1 MEANTNIYGLT
12 LAGTCFFF
20 VSLLM
25 FIYFSKKNMNNMDN
39 TIYKTLL
46 IVDFVFTFTEA
57 IYFSI
62 CYFIKDNIIL
72 IDFFRRFSYSSVL
85 LTFVLFIA
93 YAFLLAIEND
103 EKFKNFFNKH
113 KNLIIRC
120 FIGFLIIVIIG
131 EFLLPIKYEFNEN
144 GYVLRSSGFGVLPY
158 SAVVSYFCIFIALP
172 FIFKNWKIINKKRFL
187 PFLLGFSLEGVSL
200 VINMLDTRFCPAAF
214 CVTASLYLM
223 YHTIENPD
231 LKMIATLELAKN
243 DAERANQAKSEF
255 LSSMSHEIRTPL
267 NAIVGLTQL
276 INETDDI
283 SEVHS
288 DSNDILLAS
297 QNLLEIVN
305 GILDISKLEAN
316 KMEVVNVDYSPEELV
331 SSIMKLM
338 NIRIGDKDLLL
349 NLHVPKKLP
358 KTLNGDKEKIRQI
371 ITNLLTNAIKYT
383 EKGSIDFTINYS
395 LLRDKCEF
403 EFIVKDTGRGM
414 KEEMLPNLF
423 TKFNRL
429 EEDKDSDIE
438 GTGLGL
444 AITKSLVDLLDGS
457 IEVQSTYGEGSTF
470 TVKVSQ
476 VLVEAAEIVED
487 VVEVKSVEEK
497 AVSDNKTVDDVNTNS
512 NTDSNI
518 DSNTD
523 SNNNSK
529 NRVLL
534 VVDDNMVNL
543 KVATRML
550 EQFNFSIDTAHGGKE
565 CLDIIK
571 DKMNY
576 YDVIFMDIMMPDLN
590 GVDTL
595 KKLKE
600 IEGFNTP
607 VIALTA
613 DSMDG
618 SREKYLAAGFDEY
631 VSKPIIKEILEKA
644 LNKYVDVEDI
654 NIVKKDEDID
664 VL

>member
-1 MEANTNIYGLT
+1 M
-12 LAGTCFFF
+12 
-20 VSLLM
+20 
-25 FIYFSKKNMNNMDN
+25 
-39 TIYKTLL
+39 
-46 IVDFVFTFTEA
+46 
-57 IYFSI
+57 
-62 CYFIKDNIIL
+62 
-72 IDFFRRFSYSSVL
+72 
-85 LTFVLFIA
+85 
-93 YAFLLAIEND
+93 
-103 EKFKNFFNKH
+103 
-113 KNLIIRC
+113 
-120 FIGFLIIVIIG
+120 
-131 EFLLPIKYEFNEN
+131 
-144 GYVLRSSGFGVLPY
+144 
-158 SAVVSYFCIFIALP
+158 
-172 FIFKNWKIINKKRFL
+172 IINLFDGRY
-187 PFLLGFSLEGVSL
+187 
-200 VINMLDTRFCPAAF
+200 CPAAF
-214 CVTASLYLM
+214 CITASFYLM
-223 YHTIENPD
+223 YYTIENPD

-243 DAERANQAKSEF
+243 DAERANKAKSEF

-288 DSNDILLAS
+288 DSKDILLAS

-316 KMEVVNVDYSPEELV
+316 KMEIVNVDYSPNELV
-331 SSIMKLM
+331 ESIMKLM
-338 NIRIGDKDLLL
+338 NIRIGEKDLAL
-349 NLHVPKKLP
+349 NLHISKTLP

-383 EKGSIDFTINYS
+383 EKGSVDFTINYS
-395 LLRDKCEF
+395 LVRDKCNF

-414 KEEMLPNLF
+414 KEEMLPTLF

-444 AITKSLVDLLDGS
+444 AITKSLVELLDGS
-457 IEVQSTYGEGSTF
+457 IDVQSTYGEGSTF
-470 TVKVSQ
+470 TVHVSQ
-476 VLVEAAEIVED
+476 SLIEAADIE
-487 VVEVKSVEEK
+487 EEK
-497 AVSDNKTVDDVNTNS
+497 TITNQENNTIDNELTTDN
-512 NTDSNI
+512 NTDTRNE
-518 DSNTD
+518 
-523 SNNNSK
+523 K
-529 NRVLL
+529 NRALL

-550 EQFNFSIDTAHGGKE
+550 EQFNFSIDTAHGGNE

-571 DKMNY
+571 NKMNY

-613 DSMDG
+613 DSMEG

-631 VSKPIIKEILEKA
+631 VSKPIIKELIEKA
-644 LNKYVDVEDI
+644 LNKYVDINDI
-654 NIVKKDEDID
+654 NIVNNDQDID

>member
-12 LAGTCFFF
+12 LGVTCFFF
-20 VSLLM
+20 VTLLM
-25 FIYFSKKNMNNMDN
+25 IIYFSKKNMNNLDN
-39 TIYKTLL
+39 RIYKLLL
-46 IVDFVFTFTEA
+46 ILALVFTSTES
-57 IYFSI
+57 IYFAL
-62 CYFIKDNIIL
+62 CYFMKDSMII
-72 IDFFRRFSYSSVL
+72 IDFFRRLSYCAVL
-85 LTFVLFIA
+85 SMFILFII
-93 YAFLLAIEND
+93 YAFLLAIENN
-103 EKFKNFFNKH
+103 EKIMGIINKNKKIILNIFFVY
-113 KNLIIRC
+113 IS
-120 FIGFLIIVIIG
+120 IIVILQFI
-131 EFLLPIKYEFNEN
+131 LPINYEFNEN
-144 GYVLRSSGFGVLPY
+144 GYILRTGGFGVLTY
-158 SAVVSYFCIFIALP
+158 SGIVCYTLIIMVLP
-172 FIFKNWKIINKKRFL
+172 FIIKNWKLINKKRFT
-187 PFLLGFSLEGVSL
+187 PFLLGFSLEGVAM
-200 VINMLDTRFCPAAF
+200 VINLIDGRYCPATF
-214 CVTASLYLM
+214 CVTAALYLM
-223 YHTIENPD
+223 YHTIED

-383 EKGSIDFTINYS
+383 EKGSVDFTINYS
-395 LLRDKCEF
+395 LVRDKCNF

-414 KEEMLPNLF
+414 KEEMLPTLF

-444 AITKSLVDLLDGS
+444 AITKSLVELLDGS

-470 TVKVSQ
+470 TVHVSQ
-476 VLVEAAEIVED
+476 SLIEAADIAEEKTITNQENNT
-487 VVEVKSVEEK
+487 VEETNELTT
-497 AVSDNKTVDDVNTNS
+497 DNNS
-512 NTDSNI
+512 TSSN
-518 DSNTD
+518 D
-523 SNNNSK
+523 SK
-529 NRVLL
+529 NRALL

-550 EQFNFSIDTAHGGKE
+550 EQFNFSIDTAHGGNE

-571 DKMNY
+571 NKMNY

-631 VSKPIIKEILEKA
+631 VSKPIIKELIEKA
-644 LNKYVDVEDI
+644 LNKYVDVNDI
-654 NIVKKDEDID
+654 NIINNDQDID

>member
-12 LAGTCFFF
+12 LGVTCFFF
-20 VSLLM
+20 VTLLM
-25 FIYFSKKNMNNMDN
+25 IIYFSKKNMNNLDN
-39 TIYKTLL
+39 RIYKLLL
-46 IVDFVFTFTEA
+46 ILDLVFTSTES
-57 IYFSI
+57 IYFAL
-62 CYFIKDNIIL
+62 CYFMKDSMII
-72 IDFFRRFSYSSVL
+72 IDFFRRLSYCAVL
-85 LTFVLFIA
+85 SMFILFII
-93 YAFLLAIEND
+93 YAFLLAIENN
-103 EKFKNFFNKH
+103 EKIMGIINKNKKIILNIFFVY
-113 KNLIIRC
+113 IS
-120 FIGFLIIVIIG
+120 IIVILQFI
-131 EFLLPIKYEFNEN
+131 LPINYEFNEN
-144 GYVLRSSGFGVLPY
+144 GYILRTGGFGVLTY
-158 SAVVSYFCIFIALP
+158 SGIVCYTLIFMVLP
-172 FIFKNWKIINKKRFL
+172 FIIKNWKLINKKRFT
-187 PFLLGFSLEGVSL
+187 PFLLGFSLEGVSM
-200 VINMLDTRFCPAAF
+200 VINLIDGRYCPATF
-214 CVTASLYLM
+214 CVTAALYLM

-316 KMEVVNVDYSPEELV
+316 KMEVVNIDYSPEELV

-395 LLRDKCEF
+395 LVRDKCEF

-497 AVSDNKTVDDVNTNS
+497 AVSENKTIDDVNN
-512 NTDSNI
+512 N
-518 DSNTD
+518 SNTD

-571 DKMNY
+571 EKMNY

>member
-1 MEANTNIYGLT
+1 MESNTNIYGLT
-12 LAGTCFFF
+12 LSVSCFLFIIILT
-20 VSLLM
+20 V
-25 FIYFSKKNMNNMDN
+25 IYFSKKNMNNLDN
-39 TIYKTLL
+39 KVYKLL
-46 IVDFVFTFTEA
+46 LVFALLFTFTESV
-57 IYFSI
+57 YFI
-62 CYFIKDNIIL
+62 LCYFMKDSL
-72 IDFFRRFSYSSVL
+72 FLFDFFRRLSYSAVL
-85 LTFVLFIA
+85 IIFILFIV
-93 YAFLLAIEND
+93 YAFLLAVEND
-103 EKFKNFFNKH
+103 EKSMNFLNSH
-113 KNLIIRC
+113 KDLILKIFFLFLFLVVFFE
-120 FIGFLIIVIIG
+120 FI
-131 EFLLPIKYEFNEN
+131 LPINYEFNDE

-158 SAVVSYFCIFIALP
+158 SLIVSYTLIILTLP
-172 FIFKNWKIINKKRFL
+172 FIIKNWKLINKKRFI
-187 PFLLGFSLEGVSL
+187 PFLLGFSLEGISM
-200 VINMLDTRFCPAAF
+200 VINIIDGRYCPAAF
-214 CVTASLYLM
+214 CVAASLFLM

-283 SEVHS
+283 TEVHS
-288 DSNDILLAS
+288 DSKDILLAS

-316 KMEVVNVDYSPEELV
+316 KMEVVNIDYSPNELIE
-331 SSIMKLM
+331 SIMKLM
-338 NIRIGDKDLLL
+338 NIRIGEKDLVL
-349 NLHVPKKLP
+349 NLHVSKSLP

-383 EKGSIDFTINYS
+383 ENGSIDFTINYS
-395 LLRDKCEF
+395 LVRDKCNL
-403 EFIVKDTGRGM
+403 EFIVKDTGRGI

-429 EEDKDSDIE
+429 EEDKDTDIE

-444 AITKSLVDLLDGS
+444 AITKSLVELLDGT

-470 TVKVSQ
+470 TVHVSQ
-476 VLVEAAEIVED
+476 SLIEVADIEEVNIVTNQETNIT
-487 VVEVKSVEEK
+487 EV
-497 AVSDNKTVDDVNTNS
+497 TN
-512 NTDSNI
+512 NNI
-518 DSNTD
+518 DS
-523 SNNNSK
+523 SNNTK
-529 NRVLL
+529 NRALL

-550 EQFNFSIDTAHGGKE
+550 EQFNFSIDTAHGGNE

-571 DKMNY
+571 NKMNY

-631 VSKPIIKEILEKA
+631 VSKPIIKELIEKA
-644 LNKYVDVEDI
+644 LNKYVDINDI
-654 NIVKKDEDID
+654 DIVKDEQDID

>member
-20 VSLLM
+20 VALLM
-25 FIYFSKKNMNNMDN
+25 FIYFSKKNMNNLDN
-39 TIYKTLL
+39 KVYKLL
-46 IVDFVFTFTEA
+46 LVFDLLFTFTES
-57 IYFSI
+57 IYFLL
-62 CYFIKDNIIL
+62 CYFVKDSMVI
-72 IDFFRRFSYSSVL
+72 IDFFRRLSYSSVL
-85 LTFVLFIA
+85 SIFVLFIA
-93 YAFLLAIEND
+93 YAFILAIENH
-103 EKFKNFFNKH
+103 EKSIDFFNKN
-113 KNLIIRC
+113 KKIILKIFFGFHLLVVVLQ
-120 FIGFLIIVIIG
+120 FIV
-131 EFLLPIKYEFNEN
+131 PINYEFNDN
-144 GYVLRSSGFGVLPY
+144 GYILRSSGFGVLTY
-158 SAVVSYFCIFIALP
+158 AGIVSYTLIILILP
-172 FIFKNWKIINKKRFL
+172 IIIKNWKYINKKRFT
-187 PFLLGFSLEGVSL
+187 PFLLGFSLEGVSMI
-200 VINMLDTRFCPAAF
+200 INLIDGRYCPAAI
-214 CVTASLYLM
+214 CCTASLYLM

-288 DSNDILLAS
+288 DSKDILLAS

-316 KMEVVNVDYSPEELV
+316 KMEIVNVDYSPNELV
-331 SSIMKLM
+331 ESIMKLM
-338 NIRIGDKDLLL
+338 KIRIGEKDLAL
-349 NLHVPKKLP
+349 NLHISKSLP

-383 EKGSIDFTINYS
+383 EKGSVDFTINYS
-395 LLRDKCEF
+395 LVRDKCNF

-444 AITKSLVDLLDGS
+444 AITKSLVELLDGT

-470 TVKVSQ
+470 TVHVSQ
-476 VLVEAAEIVED
+476 SLIEAADIDEEKTITNQENNT
-487 VVEVKSVEEK
+487 VEE
-497 AVSDNKTVDDVNTNS
+497 SNELTTDN
-512 NTDSNI
+512 NTDTRNK
-518 DSNTD
+518 
-523 SNNNSK
+523 K
-529 NRVLL
+529 NRALL

-550 EQFNFSIDTAHGGKE
+550 EQFNFSIDTAHGGNE

-571 DKMNY
+571 NKMNY

-631 VSKPIIKEILEKA
+631 VSKPIIKELIEKA
-644 LNKYVDVEDI
+644 LNKYVDVNDI
-654 NIVKKDEDID
+654 NIVNNDQDID

>member
-1 MEANTNIYGLT
+1 M
-12 LAGTCFFF
+12 
-20 VSLLM
+20 
-25 FIYFSKKNMNNMDN
+25 
-39 TIYKTLL
+39 
-46 IVDFVFTFTEA
+46 
-57 IYFSI
+57 
-62 CYFIKDNIIL
+62 IKDT
-72 IDFFRRFSYSSVL
+72 DDV
-85 LTFVLFIA
+85 
-93 YAFLLAIEND
+93 
-103 EKFKNFFNKH
+103 K
-113 KNLIIRC
+113 
-120 FIGFLIIVIIG
+120 
-131 EFLLPIKYEFNEN
+131 
-144 GYVLRSSGFGVLPY
+144 
-158 SAVVSYFCIFIALP
+158 
-172 FIFKNWKIINKKRFL
+172 
-187 PFLLGFSLEGVSL
+187 
-200 VINMLDTRFCPAAF
+200 
-214 CVTASLYLM
+214 
-223 YHTIENPD
+223 
-231 LKMIATLELAKN
+231 
-243 DAERANQAKSEF
+243 
-255 LSSMSHEIRTPL
+255 EIHDD
-267 NAIVGLTQL
+267 
-276 INETDDI
+276 TDDI
-283 SEVHS
+283 M
-288 DSNDILLAS
+288 IAS
-297 QNLLEIVN
+297 QNLMEIVN

-316 KMEVVNVDYSPEELV
+316 KMEVVNVDYSPEELI

-395 LLRDKCEF
+395 LVRDKCEF

-497 AVSDNKTVDDVNTNS
+497 AVSENKTVEDVNTNS
-512 NTDSNI
+512 NP
-518 DSNTD
+518 D

-550 EQFNFSIDTAHGGKE
+550 EQFNFSIDTAHGGNE

-600 IEGFNTP
+600 IGT
-607 VIALTA
+607 
-613 DSMDG
+613 
-618 SREKYLAAGFDEY
+618 EK
-631 VSKPIIKEILEKA
+631 
-644 LNKYVDVEDI
+644 
-654 NIVKKDEDID
+654 
-664 VL
+664 